1 MNDVLVC
8 CNHLLAYSKIFT
20 NIGIGA
26 LWVTSSMPM
35 WSFTIWSQKMKV
47 VSPFNLVLTN
57 ETFTCDE
64 GLFCMG
70 VEMGTNDIKAWITI
84 THYALKNDLTDHLGA
99 IKNKK

>member
-1 MNDVLVC
+1 
-8 CNHLLAYSKIFT
+8 
-20 NIGIGA
+20 
-26 LWVTSSMPM
+26 
-35 WSFTIWSQKMKV
+35 
-47 VSPFNLVLTN
+47 LTN